1 MARMKDFIARYGHGT
16 AKMARQAQSRE
27 KAMKKMASNATE
39 KVDKDYTFDFGFEN
53 VEEFFGTLIEVKGVD
68 FGYSE
73 DKIL

>member
-1 MARMKDFIARYGHGT
+1 MKDFIARYGHGT

-27 KAMKKMASNATE
+27 KAMSKLALNATE
-39 KVDKDYTFDFGFEN
+39 KVDKDYNFEFSFDN
-53 VEEFFGTLIEVKGVD
+53 VEDFFGTLIEVCDVD